1 MGTGTGTSAVAG
13 TGRKAPE
20 MQPNLPSTEYIK
32 KYTVENG
39 RQEKKI
45 RKDGREGRFK
55 LRATEG
61 KNIKNGLRMDEMR
74 RLQNHS

>member
-32 KYTVENG
+32 KYTVEKG
-39 RQEKKI
+39 RQESKI
-45 RKDGREGRFK
+45 RKDGREREDSSSVLLRGR
-55 LRATEG
+55 
-61 KNIKNGLRMDEMR
+61 ILRMGLGWTR
-74 RLQNHS
+74 